1 MKSNLFVTGLL
12 LNGEPSFTTNNPV
25 TNKLYFTKEKFVH
38 EEIVW
43 FTWFN
48 LNNLFGTSMKFVS
61 DSEHSLISRSVS
73 GSPGGLPYLNKNMKK
88 YKKRNKKN
96 KKINN

>member
-38 EEIVW
+38 EEIVC
-43 FTWFN
+43 FYLTCN
-48 LNNLFGTSMKFVS
+48 GG
-61 DSEHSLISRSVS
+61 
-73 GSPGGLPYLNKNMKK
+73 GSPSEAGGRSLPRGVKVTVGWFLVARATKQQETPK
-88 YKKRNKKN
+88 
-96 KKINN
+96 

>member
-38 EEIVW
+38 EEIVCNIL
-43 FTWFN
+43 FVHERVRIVKVSGKGVSSPGVKEVFN
-48 LNNLFGTSMKFVS
+48 LLPV
-61 DSEHSLISRSVS
+61 VS
-73 GSPGGLPYLNKNMKK
+73 G
-88 YKKRNKKN
+88 
-96 KKINN
+96 

>member
-38 EEIVW
+38 EEIVC
-43 FTWFN
+43 FIF
-48 LNNLFGTSMKFVS
+48 MD
-61 DSEHSLISRSVS
+61 DSTGGRGPCAELKLII
-73 GSPGGLPYLNKNMKK
+73 K
-88 YKKRNKKN
+88 
-96 KKINN
+96 

>member
-38 EEIVW
+38 EEIVC
-43 FTWFN
+43 FY
-48 LNNLFGTSMKFVS
+48 LLFKV
-61 DSEHSLISRSVS
+61 DSYLCNYGFMYHEVRQERLSRLI
-73 GSPGGLPYLNKNMKK
+73 G
-88 YKKRNKKN
+88 
-96 KKINN
+96 I